1 MATALQVICR
11 ALRVIGALDGEV
23 SDHAADHGFAEL
35 NATLAGWG
43 MPPATAYADE
53 LACDSGDLPAIT
65 LTLAERIAPRYGREL
80 PATSQAAL
88 AEAMQRFRLRY
99 P

>member
-11 ALRVIGALDGEV
+11 ALRVIGMGEV
-23 SDHAADHGFAEL
+23 DDPAAEHAFAEL
-35 NATLAGWG
+35 NDALTGWR
-43 MPPATAYADE
+43 MPAVASYTDE

-65 LTLAERIAPRYGREL
+65 LTLAERIAPKYGRAL
-80 PATSQAAL
+80 PPTSQSAL
-88 AEAMQRFRLRY
+88 AEAMQRFHLRY